1 MHTAYLLI
9 GGNLGNRLEYLREAA
24 ALISTQAGWLT
35 AASSIFE
42 TEAWGNTDQN
52 PFLNQVLVI
61 RTGLAAADLM
71 TLLLS
76 IEVDMGR
83 LRQALYGPRTI
94 DIDILFF
101 DSEIHQSQ
109 HVTIPHP
116 EITRRRFALVPMA
129 ELAPFLVHP
138 VLLKTINQLL
148 AECTDPLIVKKI

>member
-1 MHTAYLLI
+1 MHTAYLLC

-24 ALISTQAGWLT
+24 ALISTLAGRLT
-35 AASSIFE
+35 AVSSIFE

-52 PFLNQVLVI
+52 PFLNQVLAI
-61 RTGLAAADLM
+61 RTKLAAADLM

-83 LRQALYGPRTI
+83 LRQELYGPRTI

-101 DSEIHQSQ
+101 DSEIHHSR

-116 EITRRRFALVPMA
+116 EIARRRFALVPMA
-129 ELAPFLVHP
+129 ELAPFMVHP
-138 VLLKTINQLL
+138 VLLKTMEQLL
-148 AECTDPLIVKKI
+148 AECTDPLIVQKI